1 MSGAATSIVMAGA
14 AVAGAALGGIS
25 AYQGKRQGDRAESQA
40 KRQLEQ
46 ARRAEDQADQQFNR
60 ENQRNPDISG
70 LLQDNTGMGNSTQL
84 VGSGS
89 APIDPNSLGKGNGLL
104 GG

>member
-1 MSGAATSIVMAGA
+1 MSGASSAIIAVGA
-14 AVAGAALGGIS
+14 AVGAAAAGYS
-25 AYQGKRQGDRAESQA
+25 AYEGKRQGDRAESQA

-46 ARRAEDQADQQFNR
+46 ARRAENQADQDFNR
-60 ENQRNPDISG
+60 ANQKTPDISG
-70 LLQDNTGMGNSTQL
+70 LLQDNTSMGNSTQL